1 METLTARVADLTL
14 VSPSPERDAP
24 FALKWFNSRFGK
36 ETFLLIKNSNN
47 HQRSSS
53 SLSEME
59 VIADFIK
66 FEEENK
72 QLTWM
77 IRYKDITIGA
87 VWLDLV
93 TSSKLK
99 APAIH
104 LMIGDVGYRNK
115 GIGKEVITRMIEYVS
130 KELDSYVL
138 YSRHLAN
145 SFISEKL
152 FASLGFV
159 NDGGVYNDR
168 NRITWQNVYLK
179 INK

>member
-1 METLTARVADLTL
+1 METLTTGVADLTL
-14 VSPSPERDAP
+14 ISPSPDRDAP

-36 ETFLLIKNSNN
+36 ETFFLMKNASN
-47 HQRSSS
+47 HQRSSVP
-53 SLSEME
+53 LSERE

-66 FEEENK
+66 LEEENK

-87 VWLDLV
+87 VWIDLV
-93 TSSKLK
+93 ATSKVK

-115 GIGKEVITRMIEYVS
+115 GIGREVITRMIEYVS
-130 KELDSYVL
+130 KELGGDEL
-138 YSRHLAN
+138 YSRHLAS

-159 NDGGVYNDR
+159 NDGDVYNDK
-168 NRITWQNVYLK
+168 NRLTWQNVYLK
-179 INK
+179 ISK